1 MDKNTLNKVLTF
13 VYMALL
19 AIGVILFITS
29 DFLDADNAHYG
40 RLIGGIACGLLSS
53 FVKTY
58 IDMNQ

>member
-1 MDKNTLNKVLTF
+1 MDKKNLNKILTF

-19 AIGVILFITS
+19 AIGVLLFVTS
-29 DFLDADNAHYG
+29 NFLTGDTDYV
-40 RLIGGIACGLLSS
+40 RLGVGIACGLLSS

>member
-1 MDKNTLNKVLTF
+1 
-13 VYMALL
+13 MALL
-19 AIGVILFITS
+19 AVGVLLFVTS
-29 DFLDADNAHYG
+29 NFLTGDTDYA

>member
-1 MDKNTLNKVLTF
+1 MDKKNLNKILTF

-19 AIGVILFITS
+19 AVGVLLFVTS
-29 DFLDADNAHYG
+29 NFLTGDTNYV